1 MHHYFF
7 KLNHQLGGILQ
18 GGGANSPLPLPD
30 KNANYIINTL
40 FCGKKCLLK
49 LRSHNIHIY
58 NTSDPHR
65 IVECIK
71 QVFDQNYSSLGSL
84 FEDSIDII
92 ASDMLQ
98 AGLIS
103 RHVAKKPTFHQL
115 INEFTSGMMFMRK
128 ADEIINH
135 FIKFLKVLSEMKG
148 PFVFAAKK
156 LKEDIHDIINSRLGI
171 EASRKHIRHEIENS
185 HLSGMSLSTDFNT
198 YVLVCTYV

>member
-1 MHHYFF
+1 MYMYVYFLNHTSITLHITCDCNNYKHYF
-7 KLNHQLGGILQ
+7 
-18 GGGANSPLPLPD
+18 
-30 KNANYIINTL
+30 IITGTTNVTQA
-40 FCGKKCLLK
+40 
-49 LRSHNIHIY
+49 
-58 NTSDPHR
+58 DPHR

-71 QVFDQNYSSLGSL
+71 QIFDQNYSSLGSL

-171 EASRKHIRHEIENS
+171 ELN
-185 HLSGMSLSTDFNT
+185 LN
-198 YVLVCTYV
+198 V